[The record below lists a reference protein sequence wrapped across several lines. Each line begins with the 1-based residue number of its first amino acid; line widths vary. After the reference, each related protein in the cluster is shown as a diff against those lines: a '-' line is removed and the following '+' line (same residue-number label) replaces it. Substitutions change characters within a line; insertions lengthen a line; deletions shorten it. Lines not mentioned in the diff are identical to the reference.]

1 MSRLSCAANM
11 LRGPFRKLAKNLELT
26 LRKPAI
32 RRLGPVGR
40 QIDARFHRK
49 DTHTALV
56 AAKEEARIV
65 ARANPKPLPTATS
78 AAVDRTTGRVV
89 ALGHARDPVDVPPS
103 LARKLPQESLEDW
116 SVTNCEEVSAA
127 SQAIRAG
134 SRLEDLAIQTVRTR
148 SGDLYAPC
156 NNCTSWL
163 PEGI

>member
-1 MSRLSCAANM
+1 MSRFSCTANM
-11 LRGPFRKLAKNLELT
+11 LRGPFRKLARNLELT
-26 LRKPAI
+26 LRKPVI
-32 RRLGPVGR
+32 RKLGPLGR
-40 QIDARFHRK
+40 HIDARFQQR
-49 DTHTALV
+49 DTRTALA

-78 AAVDRTTGRVV
+78 AAVDRTSGRIV

-103 LARKLPQESLEDW
+103 LATTLPQESLEDW
-116 SVTNCEEVSAA
+116 SVTNCAEVSAA

-134 SRLEDLAIQTVRTR
+134 SRLEDLVIQTVRTR